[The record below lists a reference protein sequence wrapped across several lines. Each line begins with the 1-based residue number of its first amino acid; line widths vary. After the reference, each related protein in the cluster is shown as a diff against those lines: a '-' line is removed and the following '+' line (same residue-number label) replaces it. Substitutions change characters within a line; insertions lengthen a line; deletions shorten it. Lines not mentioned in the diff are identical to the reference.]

1 MKFLSLVDDDIGLVP
16 NSKICMEDVFLVSI
30 IIIYSKSLLK
40 TTLSLLSFNA
50 IQTNFRSFWD

>member
-50 IQTNFRSFWD
+50 IQTNFRSF